1 MKIEKVELYKMLNI
15 ETKDVFFDE
24 RKEIV
29 FLGRSNAGKSS
40 LLNSLFNTKTL
51 VRTSSKPGNTKT
63 VNMFLVNNKY
73 NLTDLPG
80 YWFAKLGIISRDKI
94 DALISW
100 YTEARSMYLK
110 RAIMIIDSK
119 LWPQKQDTDMYL
131 YLKNMN
137 IPLLILNNKVDK
149 LSKNDANKSHDHASL
164 IFFWEKIINFSTV
177 TKEWLKE
184 LISILDEDFK
194 K

>member
-1 MKIEKVELYKMLNI
+1 MKIEKVELYKVLNI

-24 RKEIV
+24 RKEII

-40 LLNSLFNTKTL
+40 LLNTLFNTKSMA
-51 VRTSSKPGNTKT
+51 RTSSKPGSTKT

-73 NLTDLPG
+73 YFTDLPG
-80 YWFAKLGIISRDKI
+80 YGFAKLGIVSRDKI

-110 RAIMIIDSK
+110 QAIMIVDSK
-119 LWPQKQDTDMYL
+119 LGPQKQDEDMYL
-131 YLKNMN
+131 YLKKLNMP
-137 IPLLILNNKVDK
+137 ILILNNKIDK
-149 LSKNDANKSHDHASL
+149 LSKNDANKSHNHASQV
-164 IFFWEKIINFSTV
+164 FFGEKIINFSTV
-177 TKEWLKE
+177 TKEGLKE
-184 LISILDEDFK
+184 LISILDESFK

>member
-1 MKIEKVELYKMLNI
+1 MKIEKVELYKVLNI

-24 RKEIV
+24 RKEII

-40 LLNSLFNTKTL
+40 LLNTLFNTKSMA
-51 VRTSSKPGNTKT
+51 RTSSKPGSTKT

-73 NLTDLPG
+73 YFTDLPG
-80 YWFAKLGIISRDKI
+80 YGFAKLGIVSRDKI

-110 RAIMIIDSK
+110 QAIMIVDSK
-119 LWPQKQDTDMYL
+119 LGPQKQDEDMYL
-131 YLKNMN
+131 YLKKLNMP
-137 IPLLILNNKVDK
+137 ILILNNKIDK
-149 LSKNDANKSHDHASL
+149 LSKNDANKSHDHASQV
-164 IFFWEKIINFSTV
+164 FFWEKIINFSTV

-184 LISILDEDFK
+184 LVSILDESFK

>member
-1 MKIEKVELYKMLNI
+1 MKIEKVELYKVLNI

-24 RKEIV
+24 RKEII

-40 LLNSLFNTKTL
+40 LLNTLFNTKSMA
-51 VRTSSKPGNTKT
+51 RTSSKPGSTKT

-73 NLTDLPG
+73 YFTDLPG
-80 YWFAKLGIISRDKI
+80 YGFAKLGIVSRDKI

-119 LWPQKQDTDMYL
+119 LWPQKQDEDMYL
-131 YLKNMN
+131 YLKKLNMP
-137 IPLLILNNKVDK
+137 ILILNNKIDK
-149 LSKNDANKSHDHASL
+149 LSKNDANKSHDYASQL
-164 IFFWEKIINFSTV
+164 FFWEKIINFSTV

-184 LISILDEDFK
+184 LVSILDESFK

>member
-1 MKIEKVELYKMLNI
+1 MKIEKVELHKVLNI

-40 LLNSLFNTKTL
+40 LLNTLFNTKSL
-51 VRTSSKPGNTKT
+51 VRTSSKPGSTKT

-73 NLTDLPG
+73 YFTDLPG
-80 YWFAKLGIISRDKI
+80 YGFAKLGIVSRDKI

-110 RAIMIIDSK
+110 QAIMIVDSK
-119 LWPQKQDTDMYL
+119 LGPQKQDEDMYL
-131 YLKNMN
+131 YLKKLNMP
-137 IPLLILNNKVDK
+137 ILILNNKIDK
-149 LSKNDANKSHDHASL
+149 LSKNDAKKSHDHVSQV
-164 IFFWEKIINFSTV
+164 FFWEKIINFSTV

-184 LISILDEDFK
+184 LVSILDESFK